1 MVIYAGQGDPRRSMA
16 LLWRDHEPA
25 ERTGPGPKSEL
36 SVDLVVETAV
46 AVADSEGMQALSM
59 RAVGERLGRTAMSL
73 YTYVASKNELIDLMY
88 DHAVGEL
95 TGHTGQTAQAADHP
109 HGGPHAGEGEPVGQ
123 KEETAE
129 TETQPE
135 EHLGWREATTDWSAR
150 LWDFY
155 LRHPWS
161 LDISQARPVLGP
173 NEYRHFESLAA
184 ILHRAGMEPKAISSA
199 FGSLVN
205 LVRGMVRTAAE
216 ARQAEAVTGVPED
229 EWWYARSAQL
239 EEVAED
245 FHERFPTLTLM
256 AKGGAFDNENQQE
269 PYLAQEAWETFQ
281 FGLKALLDGMQRQ
294 IDAGPDAPS

>member
-16 LLWRDHEPA
+16 LLWREHEPA

-36 SVDLVVETAV
+36 SVDLVVETAI

-95 TGHTGQTAQAADHP
+95 AGRGEQAEHP
-109 HGGPHAGEGEPVGQ
+109 
-123 KEETAE
+123 
-129 TETQPE
+129 
-135 EHLGWREATTDWSAR
+135 GWREATSDWSAR

-173 NEYRHFESLAA
+173 NEYRLFESLAA

-256 AKGGAFDNENQQE
+256 AKSGAFDNENQQE

-281 FGLKALLDGMQRQ
+281 FGLEALLDGMQRQ
-294 IDAGPDAPS
+294 IDAGAGGPS